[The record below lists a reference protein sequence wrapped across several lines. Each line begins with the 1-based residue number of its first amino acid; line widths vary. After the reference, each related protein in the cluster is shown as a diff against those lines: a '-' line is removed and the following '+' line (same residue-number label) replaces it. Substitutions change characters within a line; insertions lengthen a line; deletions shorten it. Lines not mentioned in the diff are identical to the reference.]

1 MVFQKKKMDVL
12 RDEKEV
18 EKVCGK
24 ICDSFQSDIFQ
35 DKALADLKQLSYN
48 FCNGFVRSCR
58 YATFSAEERPAPSDP
73 FICQSIHQREGE
85 NTMDMLTSNSMLM
98 MERSLQFLWTKQSCI
113 LDNLSNVETPGYKTK
128 YATFEESLEN
138 AIRSSVKKNG
148 STAQV
153 REAILDAQIETH
165 EADNESTRMDD
176 NGVNVTEQMVEM
188 VRNGYQQQ
196 YVMKA
201 ISSDFSVLMTA
212 IRG

>member
-1 MVFQKKKMDVL
+1 
-12 RDEKEV
+12 
-18 EKVCGK
+18 
-24 ICDSFQSDIFQ
+24 
-35 DKALADLKQLSYN
+35 
-48 FCNGFVRSCR
+48 
-58 YATFSAEERPAPSDP
+58 
-73 FICQSIHQREGE
+73 
-85 NTMDMLTSNSMLM
+85 MDMLTSNSMLM

-113 LDNLSNVETPGYKTK
+113 LDNLSHVETPGYKTK

>member
-1 MVFQKKKMDVL
+1 
-12 RDEKEV
+12 
-18 EKVCGK
+18 
-24 ICDSFQSDIFQ
+24 
-35 DKALADLKQLSYN
+35 
-48 FCNGFVRSCR
+48 
-58 YATFSAEERPAPSDP
+58 
-73 FICQSIHQREGE
+73 
-85 NTMDMLTSNSMLM
+85 MDMLTSNSMLM

-128 YATFEESLEN
+128 YTTFEESLEN
-138 AIRSSVKKNG
+138 AIRSSVQKNG

-153 REAILDAQIETH
+153 RNAILDARIETH

-176 NGVNVTEQMVEM
+176 NGVNVTEQMVEL

-196 YVMKA
+196 YVMRA

>member
-1 MVFQKKKMDVL
+1 
-12 RDEKEV
+12 
-18 EKVCGK
+18 
-24 ICDSFQSDIFQ
+24 
-35 DKALADLKQLSYN
+35 
-48 FCNGFVRSCR
+48 
-58 YATFSAEERPAPSDP
+58 
-73 FICQSIHQREGE
+73 
-85 NTMDMLTSNSMLM
+85 MDMLTSNSMLM

-138 AIRSSVKKNG
+138 AIRSSVQKNG

-153 REAILDAQIETH
+153 RNAILDARIETH

-176 NGVNVTEQMVEM
+176 NGVNVTEQMVEL

-196 YVMKA
+196 YVMQA